1 MHSSYHRSTALE
13 TRVCLSSLGSRTDYP
28 SLRVL
33 RDNSTDPSIENP
45 RSCIAWC
52 VKVIEVTGRV
62 WDLVLDLSEVNRQT
76 DTYINN
82 LVFLRAHSW
91 QIGFEELTTANVM
104 Y

>member
-1 MHSSYHRSTALE
+1 
-13 TRVCLSSLGSRTDYP
+13 
-28 SLRVL
+28 
-33 RDNSTDPSIENP
+33 
-45 RSCIAWC
+45 
-52 VKVIEVTGRV
+52 
-62 WDLVLDLSEVNRQT
+62 LVLDLSEVNRQT